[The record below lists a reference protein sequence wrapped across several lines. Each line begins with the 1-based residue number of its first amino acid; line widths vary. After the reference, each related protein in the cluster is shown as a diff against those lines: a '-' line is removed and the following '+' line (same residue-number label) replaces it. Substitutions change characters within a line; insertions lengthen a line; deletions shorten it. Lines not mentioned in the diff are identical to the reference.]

1 VNAAPS
7 NFPPPFQPLGSSAI
21 HPVFPRI
28 WLGFLLSAF
37 VLFLELST
45 GVLVGWQKITRHSPV
60 ADSSLLM
67 LAAIV
72 LYLAGLIYWYRWIY
86 HIHKILAQVTES
98 KYPISP
104 RKAVGYQFIPF
115 YNLVWNFKWTNRI
128 ADFVR
133 QHSTVHMHK
142 GWIGLWLLF
151 ASVLGLMDKGLELVL
166 LFTISAYLT
175 RKIRRSIDAQRW
187 AAIHMTFAA
196 APAAVDPSEY
206 AGAQLDS
213 FVPPP
218 EVHPAAAT
226 PISKHLLTTEAPHLR
241 MSKEWR
247 LAVGSGIG
255 AAFGFL
261 MCYGLWFLLSAIEQK
276 GAMLRGLATEGVSI
290 LLVATVL
297 YFFLEP
303 LADRVFQSFLSEEHH
318 APKKPWQK
326 LFRFGVFV
334 LIVDVAHLL
343 LERAADEGGG
353 FHVARLGILLTLFF
367 GGMTYLWIWGSP
379 KPLRVAMAQ
388 VGACTAGLLIFG
400 VFVVQEAKHVDDRF
414 TELSM
419 AATSPSLGQ
428 RLEDLKTAATA
439 PPGAQEVGQAIAN
452 AQTGTR
458 EATDVALVLA
468 CAVFVAVWGFVA
480 MHRKLRR
487 VGVAATV
494 FTASLLSAVGLGEI
508 PHSTLEKFFI
518 VISLW
523 SAFWWCL
530 GMLAF
535 YDHDIFQPPQPLSGD
550 PHPESGHHDPL
561 PRSAWGVCFVIF
573 AGLVVAAI
581 HFRPH
586 GKEIAAPTLTVAADD
601 KERPYG
607 AANPALTFS
616 VTGLESGD
624 TTETM
629 LSGDPSL
636 CSAAAVDSP
645 PGLYP
650 IAVGPGTGDTKEE
663 KYRLHFVPGSL
674 KVVQASTHTNLAS
687 SASTTTIVS
696 PVTFTAVVAPQA
708 GGTPSGTIT
717 FYADAHPL
725 GTGALSSGRTSYTAS
740 GLPAGTH
747 LITAEYSGD
756 TNFSGSTSDQWT
768 QQSTLPEVRPHAPTM
783 NAIPAMSVIPAGTA
797 VMIATTQPIDSST
810 SKPNVPL
817 VATLAAPIVV
827 DGRVLEPKGSMAI
840 LGVTDIDPVGIL
852 TGKPAMTI
860 HLARIEIA
868 GKNYQQLSTIRMQGS
883 APGRIYIA
891 PASILTFRLQSP
903 LTTDVPIPVSASNR
917 RAAR

>member
-1 VNAAPS
+1 VNASPS
-7 NFPPPFQPLGSSAI
+7 NFSLPFSPPESSAI
-21 HPVFPRI
+21 HAIFPRV
-28 WLGFLLSAF
+28 WLGFLLAAF
-37 VLFLELST
+37 ILFLELST
-45 GVLVGWQKITRHSPV
+45 GVLVGWQKITGHSPV
-60 ADSSLLM
+60 ADTSLLM
-67 LAAIV
+67 AAAIL
-72 LYLAGLIYWYRWIY
+72 LYVSGLIYWYRWVY
-86 HIHKILAQVTES
+86 RVHQVLAQVTAS

-104 RKAVGYQFIPF
+104 RKAVAYQFIPV

-128 ADFVR
+128 ADFVSR
-133 QHSTVHMHK
+133 DSAAHMRK
-142 GWIGLWLLF
+142 GWTGLWLLF
-151 ASVLGLMDKGLELVL
+151 ATVLGLMDKGLELVL
-166 LFTISAYLT
+166 LFTISTYLT

-187 AAIHMTFAA
+187 AATQMTFAA
-196 APAAVDPSEY
+196 APPVADASAY
-206 AGAQLDS
+206 AGVPLDG
-213 FVPPP
+213 FVPRA
-218 EVHPAAAT
+218 EVHPVSAAAT
-226 PISKHLLTTEAPHLR
+226 PISRHPLAALAPDPK
-241 MSKEWR
+241 MSKEWK

-334 LIVDVAHLL
+334 LIVDVAHSL

-379 KPLRVAMAQ
+379 KPLRVALAQ

-419 AATSPSLGQ
+419 AATSPSLGE
-428 RLEDLKTAATA
+428 RLENLKTAATA
-439 PPGAQEVGQAIAN
+439 PPGAQEVGRAIAN

-468 CAVFVAVWGFVA
+468 CAVFVALWGFVA
-480 MHRKLRR
+480 MHRRLRR

-494 FTASLLSAVGLGEI
+494 FAASVFSAVGLGVI

-535 YDHDIFQPPQPLSGD
+535 YDHDIFQPPRPLSPD
-550 PHPESGHHDPL
+550 PHPQSGHNVPL

-573 AGLVVAAI
+573 AGLIAAAY

-601 KERPYG
+601 KERAYG

-624 TTETM
+624 TAELM
-629 LSGDPSL
+629 LSGNPSL
-636 CSAAAVDSP
+636 CSSAAVDSP
-645 PGLYP
+645 PGNYP

-674 KVVQASTHTNLAS
+674 KVIRASTRTELAS
-687 SASTTTIVS
+687 SISRATINS
-696 PVTFTAVVAPQA
+696 PITLTATVAPLA

-717 FYADAHPL
+717 FYAEAYPL
-725 GTGALSSGRTSYTAS
+725 GTRTLSNGTASYTAS
-740 GLPAGTH
+740 GLAAGVH

-756 TNFSGSTSDQWT
+756 TNFASSTSGPWT
-768 QQSTLPEVRPHAPTM
+768 QQSTLPEVRPRVPTTT
-783 NAIPAMSVIPAGTA
+783 VIPAGTA
-797 VMIATTQPIDSST
+797 IMIAITQPIDSAT
-810 SKPNVPL
+810 SKPNLPI

-827 DGRVLEPKGSMAI
+827 DGRVLERRGSMAV
-840 LGVTDIDPVGIL
+840 LGLTDVDPVGRL
-852 TGKPAMTI
+852 TGKPALTI
-860 HLARIEIA
+860 HLARIGIA
-868 GKNYQQLSTIRMQGS
+868 GKNYQQISTLRMQS
-883 APGRIYIA
+883 TAPGRVYIA
-891 PASILTFRLQSP
+891 PATILTFRLQSP
-903 LTTDVPIPVSASNR
+903 ITTDVPIPVSARSR
-917 RAAR
+917 PPAP